1 MFLRIAAILNE
12 VLSYIRRFLF
22 YIACRLIALG
32 VSDLSPDR
40 SLDIAL
46 FDHLPKDLTQRGRH
60 QQIRIVDVLQSKAMD
75 RVFVHFYASEGGVI
89 AGAISLMFA
98 QSPIEDSVLFIAMVA
113 CVFPCIAGCGAVMA

>member
-12 VLSYIRRFLF
+12 VLVYIRRFLF

-75 RVFVHFYASEGGVI
+75 RVFVHFYASEGDLLRKQTPQKREAV
-89 AGAISLMFA
+89 LVLVERFD
-98 QSPIEDSVLFIAMVA
+98 IEPFSDFSAK
-113 CVFPCIAGCGAVMA
+113 